1 MTKTVREQNILAMET
16 SCSNASLVLFA
27 NGEEILSSEWTAQRS
42 HNSRIFDILEEA
54 RPLLEQHC
62 PDLIL
67 VGAGPGSYSGIRV
80 ALAVADGLGM
90 AYGAPVIAVNSWEA
104 LPHEGRDAL
113 VLSDARRGGW
123 ALGYLAKGKWTGLL
137 RITDRDETDQ
147 AIQLA
152 KSEGKLLLSCE
163 TEEKLENWKWSG
175 FQAGITPQASLLVS
189 SWNSKTVEEQEILK
203 NVPPSPLYVR
213 EPNITPAKCAAW
225 QKGLA

>member
-16 SCSNASLVLFA
+16 SGSTASLVLFA
-27 NGEEILSSEWTAQRS
+27 NGEEILSAEWTAQRS

-54 RPLLEQHC
+54 RPLLELHR

-90 AYGAPVIAVNSWEA
+90 AYGASVVAVNSWEA
-104 LPHEGRDAL
+104 LPHGGRDAL

-123 ALGYLAKGKWTGLL
+123 ALGYLAGGKWIGLL

-152 KSEGKLLLSCE
+152 KSEGKYLLSCE
-163 TEEKLENWKWSG
+163 TEEKLESWQWSG
-175 FQAGITPQASLLVS
+175 FQTGLTPQASLLIS
-189 SWNSKTVEEQEILK
+189 SWNSKTLEEQEILK
-203 NVPPSPLYVR
+203 NAPPAPLYVR